1 MTPVCSG
8 YTGAT
13 ETKFENKDARLAQE
27 WLVSTVRCVR
37 DDNRYTC

>member
-13 ETKFENKDARLAQE
+13 ETKFENKDARLSQE
-27 WLVSTVRCVR
+27 WMDETLVWFRRSGA
-37 DDNRYTC
+37 